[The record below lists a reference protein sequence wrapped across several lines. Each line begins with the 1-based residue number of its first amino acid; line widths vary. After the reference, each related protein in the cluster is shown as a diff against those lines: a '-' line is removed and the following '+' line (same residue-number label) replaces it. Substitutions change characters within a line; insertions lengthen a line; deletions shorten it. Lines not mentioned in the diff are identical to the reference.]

1 MQYDVIV
8 VDMFNLFYRKKNSS
22 LEKDP
27 ISIARNM
34 VTFINNEV
42 MQHLTDDGKLF
53 LLYDPIPKT
62 DLGLSKTFK
71 YTERQEIVHAYK
83 KNRTHDRNCLTV
95 VDLVRKN
102 FIHRGSNVISVISDK
117 YEADDYME
125 SIIKENENKDILMI
139 TNDEDYARYLS
150 PKVEMMNTDNWLN
163 LFTVDSFREK
173 YNFIPSIAG
182 VCVWKACFGD
192 CSDNIK
198 GALQA
203 KGLRKANDVKLKAFE
218 YVKYL
223 GANQDVTIDHI
234 EKLKNISHSELLKK
248 QNKTIEEDFIYAL
261 NMFDPKY
268 EVTSTFFSNL
278 LVIQSRCDDYSKFAT
293 AKDVDEKYN
302 ILIEKT
308 LGFIKKEDRTFKFG
322 MIKG

>member
-1 MQYDVIV
+1 MQYDVIA
-8 VDMFNLFYRKKNSS
+8 VDMFNLYYRKKNNS

-34 VTFINNEV
+34 VTFINTEV
-42 MQHLTDDGKLF
+42 MQHLVDDGKLF

-71 YTERQEIVHAYK
+71 YTERQEVLHAYK

-102 FIHRGSNVISVISDK
+102 FIHRGSSIISVISNK
-117 YEADDYME
+117 YEADDFME
-125 SIIKENENKDILMI
+125 SIVKEHNDKDILMI
-139 TNDEDYARYLS
+139 TNDEDWSRYLS
-150 PKVEMMNTDNWLN
+150 PKVKMMNADWLN
-163 LFTVDSFREK
+163 LFTVDTFRDK
-173 YNFIPSIAG
+173 YNFIPSITG

-192 CSDNIK
+192 GSDNIK

-203 KGLRKANDVKLKAFE
+203 KGLKKSNDIKLKAFE

-223 GANQDVTIDHI
+223 GLNQDVTIKHI
-234 EKLKNISHSELLKK
+234 ESLRQFSHARLSEKK
-248 QNKTIEEDFIYAL
+248 IRTVEEEFIYSL

-268 EVTSTFFSNL
+268 EVASTFFNNL
-278 LVIQSRCDDYSKFAT
+278 YVIQSRCDDYHKFAT
-293 AKDVDEKYN
+293 AKDIDDKYN
-302 ILIEKT
+302 IIIEKT
-308 LGFIKKEDRTFKFG
+308 LGFIKKEDRAFKFG

>member
-1 MQYDVIV
+1 MQYDVIA
-8 VDMFNLFYRKKNSS
+8 VDMFNLYYRKKNNS

-34 VTFINNEV
+34 VTFINTEV
-42 MQHLTDDGKLF
+42 MQHLVDDGKLF

-71 YTERQEIVHAYK
+71 YTERQEVLHAYK

-102 FIHRGSNVISVISDK
+102 FIHRGSNIISVISNK
-117 YEADDYME
+117 YEADDFME
-125 SIIKENENKDILMI
+125 SIVKEHNDKDILMI
-139 TNDEDYARYLS
+139 TNDEDWCRYLS
-150 PKVEMMNTDNWLN
+150 PKVKMMNADWLN
-163 LFTVDSFREK
+163 LFTVDTFRDK
-173 YNFIPSIAG
+173 YNFIPSITG

-192 CSDNIK
+192 GSDNIK

-203 KGLRKANDVKLKAFE
+203 KGLKKSNDIKIKAFE

-223 GANQDVTIDHI
+223 GLNQDVTIKHI
-234 EKLKNISHSELLKK
+234 ESLRKFSHFRLFDKK
-248 QNKTIEEDFIYAL
+248 DKTVEEDFIYSL

-268 EVTSTFFSNL
+268 EVASTFYNNL
-278 LVIQSRCDDYSKFAT
+278 YVIQSRCDDYHKFAT
-293 AKDVDEKYN
+293 AKDVDDNYN
-302 ILIEKT
+302 IIIEKT
-308 LGFIKKEDRTFKFG
+308 LGFIKKEDRAFKFG

>member
-1 MQYDVIV
+1 MQYDVIA
-8 VDMFNLFYRKKNSS
+8 VDMFNLYYRKKNNS

-34 VTFINNEV
+34 VTFINTEV
-42 MQHLTDDGKLF
+42 MQHLVDDGKLF

-71 YTERQEIVHAYK
+71 YTERQEILHAYK
-83 KNRTHDRNCLTV
+83 KNRTHDRSCLTV

-102 FIHRGSNVISVISDK
+102 FIHRGSNIISVISNK
-117 YEADDYME
+117 YEADDFME
-125 SIIKENENKDILMI
+125 SIVKENDGKDILMI
-139 TNDEDYARYLS
+139 TSDEDWCRYLS
-150 PKVEMMNTDNWLN
+150 PKVKMMNADWLN
-163 LFTVDSFREK
+163 LFTVDSFRDK

-192 CSDNIK
+192 GSDNIK

-203 KGLRKANDVKLKAFE
+203 KGLKKSNDIKLKAFE

-223 GANQDVTIDHI
+223 GNNQDVTIKHI
-234 EKLKNISHSELLKK
+234 ESFRQFNHSRLSDKK
-248 QNKTIEEDFIYAL
+248 NKTIEEDFIYSI

-268 EVTSTFFSNL
+268 EVASTFFNNL
-278 LVIQSRCDDYSKFAT
+278 YVIQSRCDDYHKFAT
-293 AKDVDEKYN
+293 AKDIDDKYN
-302 ILIEKT
+302 IIIEKT

>member
-1 MQYDVIV
+1 MQYDVIA
-8 VDMFNLFYRKKNSS
+8 VDMFNLYYRKKSTS

-34 VTFINNEV
+34 VTFINTEV
-42 MQHLTDDGKLF
+42 MQHLVDDGKLF

-71 YTERQEIVHAYK
+71 YTERQEILHAYK
-83 KNRTHDRNCLTV
+83 KNRTHDRSCLTV

-102 FIHRGSNVISVISDK
+102 FIHRGSNIISVISNK
-117 YEADDYME
+117 YEADDFME
-125 SIIKENENKDILMI
+125 SIVKENDDKDILMI
-139 TNDEDYARYLS
+139 TSDEDWCRYLS
-150 PKVEMMNTDNWLN
+150 PKVKMMNADWLN
-163 LFTVDSFREK
+163 LFTVDSFRDK

-192 CSDNIK
+192 GSDNIK

-203 KGLRKANDVKLKAFE
+203 KGLKKSNDIKLKAFE

-223 GANQDVTIDHI
+223 GNNQDVTIKHI
-234 EKLKNISHSELLKK
+234 ESLRQFNHSRLSDKK
-248 QNKTIEEDFIYAL
+248 NKTVEEDFIYSL

-268 EVTSTFFSNL
+268 EVASTFFNNL
-278 LVIQSRCDDYSKFAT
+278 YVIQSRCDDYHKFAT
-293 AKDVDEKYN
+293 AKDIDDKYN
-302 ILIEKT
+302 IIIEKT

>member
-1 MQYDVIV
+1 MQYDVIA
-8 VDMFNLFYRKKNSS
+8 VDMFNLYYRKKNSS

-34 VTFINNEV
+34 VTFINTEV
-42 MQHLTDDGKLF
+42 MQHLVDDGKLF

-71 YTERQEIVHAYK
+71 YTERQEILHAYK

-102 FIHRGSNVISVISDK
+102 FIHRGSNIISVISNK
-117 YEADDYME
+117 YEADDFME
-125 SIIKENENKDILMI
+125 SIVKEYSDKDILMI
-139 TNDEDYARYLS
+139 TSDEDWARYLS
-150 PKVEMMNTDNWLN
+150 PKVKMMNTDWLN
-163 LFTVDSFREK
+163 LFTVDSFRDK

-192 CSDNIK
+192 GSDNIK
-198 GALQA
+198 GALQV
-203 KGLRKANDVKLKAFE
+203 KGLKKSNDIKLKAFE

-223 GANQDVTIDHI
+223 GLNQDVTIQHI
-234 EKLKNISHSELLKK
+234 ESLKQFSFSRLSDKK
-248 QNKTIEEDFIYAL
+248 NKTVEEDFIYSL

-268 EVTSTFFSNL
+268 EIATTFFSNL
-278 LVIQSRCDDYSKFAT
+278 SVIQSRCDDYHKFAT
-293 AKDVDEKYN
+293 AKDIDDKYN
-302 ILIEKT
+302 IIIEKT

>member
-1 MQYDVIV
+1 MQYDVIA
-8 VDMFNLFYRKKNSS
+8 VDMFNLYYRKKNNS

-34 VTFINNEV
+34 VTFINTEV
-42 MQHLTDDGKLF
+42 MQHLVDDGKLF

-71 YTERQEIVHAYK
+71 YTERQEVLHAYK

-102 FIHRGSNVISVISDK
+102 FIHRGSSIISVISNK
-117 YEADDYME
+117 YEADDFME
-125 SIIKENENKDILMI
+125 SIVKEHNDKDILMI
-139 TNDEDYARYLS
+139 TNDEDWCRYLS
-150 PKVEMMNTDNWLN
+150 PKVKMMNADWLN
-163 LFTVDSFREK
+163 LFTVDTFRDK
-173 YNFIPSIAG
+173 YNFIPSITG

-192 CSDNIK
+192 GSDNIK

-203 KGLRKANDVKLKAFE
+203 KGLKKSNDIKLKAFE

-223 GANQDVTIDHI
+223 GLNQDVTIKHI
-234 EKLKNISHSELLKK
+234 ESLRQFSHTRLSEKK
-248 QNKTIEEDFIYAL
+248 IRTVEEEFIYSL

-268 EVTSTFFSNL
+268 EVASTFYSNL
-278 LVIQSRCDDYSKFAT
+278 YVIQSRCDDYHKFAT
-293 AKDVDEKYN
+293 AKDIDDKYN
-302 ILIEKT
+302 IIIEKT
-308 LGFIKKEDRTFKFG
+308 LGFIKKEDRAFKFG

>member
-1 MQYDVIV
+1 METKNGNRIV
-8 VDMFNLFYRKKNSS
+8 
-22 LEKDP
+22 
-27 ISIARNM
+27 
-34 VTFINNEV
+34 
-42 MQHLTDDGKLF
+42 
-53 LLYDPIPKT
+53 
-62 DLGLSKTFK
+62 
-71 YTERQEIVHAYK
+71 
-83 KNRTHDRNCLTV
+83 
-95 VDLVRKN
+95 
-102 FIHRGSNVISVISDK
+102 
-117 YEADDYME
+117 
-125 SIIKENENKDILMI
+125 
-139 TNDEDYARYLS
+139 
-150 PKVEMMNTDNWLN
+150 VEMMNTDNWLN

-192 CSDNIK
+192 GSDNIK

-223 GANQDVTIDHI
+223 GNNQDVTIEHI
-234 EKLKNISHSELLKK
+234 EKLKNASHSDLFKK
-248 QNKTIEEDFIYAL
+248 KDKTVEEEFIYAI

-268 EVTSTFFSNL
+268 EVSSTFFSNL
-278 LVIQSRCDDYSKFAT
+278 RVIQSRCDDYSKFAT
-293 AKDVDEKYN
+293 AKEVDEKYN

>member
-1 MQYDVIV
+1 MQYDVIA
-8 VDMFNLFYRKKNSS
+8 VDMFNLYYRKKSNS

-34 VTFINNEV
+34 VTFINTEV
-42 MQHLTDDGKLF
+42 MQHLVDDGKLF

-71 YTERQEIVHAYK
+71 YTERQEILHAYK
-83 KNRTHDRNCLTV
+83 KNRTHDRSCLTV

-102 FIHRGSNVISVISDK
+102 FIHRGSNIISVISNK
-117 YEADDYME
+117 YEADDFME
-125 SIIKENENKDILMI
+125 SIVKENEDKDILMI
-139 TNDEDYARYLS
+139 TNDEDWCRYLS
-150 PKVEMMNTDNWLN
+150 PKVKMMNADWLN
-163 LFTVDSFREK
+163 LFTVDSFRDK

-192 CSDNIK
+192 GSDNIK

-203 KGLRKANDVKLKAFE
+203 KGLKKSNDIKLKAFE

-223 GANQDVTIDHI
+223 GNNQDVTIKHI
-234 EKLKNISHSELLKK
+234 ESLRQFSHARLSDKK
-248 QNKTIEEDFIYAL
+248 IRTVEEEFIYSL

-268 EVTSTFFSNL
+268 EVASTFFNNL
-278 LVIQSRCDDYSKFAT
+278 YVIQSRCDDYHKFAT
-293 AKDVDEKYN
+293 AKDIDDKYN
-302 ILIEKT
+302 IIIEKT

>member
-1 MQYDVIV
+1 MQYDVIA
-8 VDMFNLFYRKKNSS
+8 VDMFNLYYRKKNSS

-125 SIIKENENKDILMI
+125 SIVKKEAEEFDKKHPDGGRELRILMI
-139 TNDEDYARYLS
+139 TNDEDYSRYLT
-150 PKVEMMNTDNWLN
+150 N
-163 LFTVDSFREK
+163 
-173 YNFIPSIAG
+173 
-182 VCVWKACFGD
+182 
-192 CSDNIK
+192 
-198 GALQA
+198 
-203 KGLRKANDVKLKAFE
+203 
-218 YVKYL
+218 
-223 GANQDVTIDHI
+223 
-234 EKLKNISHSELLKK
+234 
-248 QNKTIEEDFIYAL
+248 
-261 NMFDPKY
+261 
-268 EVTSTFFSNL
+268 
-278 LVIQSRCDDYSKFAT
+278 
-293 AKDVDEKYN
+293 
-302 ILIEKT
+302 
-308 LGFIKKEDRTFKFG
+308 
-322 MIKG
+322 